1 MELTDNPGNM
11 SALTLE
17 ANVHVVD
24 QGTSDTKGLETKKK
38 EEKKPEQ
45 STLIKWKH
53 NVFPHSRENCL
64 PEGGT
69 AYQFEKS
76 SSAFDIYKQIINLDI
91 LIEILVQQS
100 NLYLQ

>member
-1 MELTDNPGNM
+1 M

-24 QGTSDTKGLETKKK
+24 QETSDTKGLETNKKR
-38 EEKKPEQ
+38 KKARRKCADQMETQ
-45 STLIKWKH
+45 RFST
-53 NVFPHSRENCL
+53 FSRKL
-64 PEGGT
+64 SSGGRNS
-69 AYQFEKS
+69 YQFDKS
-76 SSAFDIYKQIINLDI
+76 ASAFDIYKQIINLDI